1 VSNINLLPWREEA
14 KKRKE
19 RAFWGTLLLCAVLTL
34 GIGLLVNLYVQS
46 EIDDQ
51 RERNRYL
58 STEIAKLDA
67 KIGEIRKLRQ
77 QKAALEERID
87 LIRQLQARRN
97 LATQLFNI
105 FPELVV
111 PGIYLS
117 KVELNDSRIKVQGKS
132 EANSRLAE
140 MMRNIARAP
149 WLGHA
154 SISSIVAADDRPLSL
169 SRFDMQFDI
178 TLFDTHGTAEGEGS
192 ESTAAQ

>member
-19 RAFWGTLLLCAVLTL
+19 RAFWGTLLLCCLLTL
-34 GIGLLVNLYVQS
+34 GIGFLVNQFVQS
-46 EIDDQ
+46 EIDQQ
-51 RERNRYL
+51 RQRNSYL

-77 QKAALEERID
+77 EKAALEERID
-87 LIRQLQARRN
+87 LIKQLQARRN
-97 LATQLFNI
+97 LATQLLNI
-105 FPELVV
+105 FPQLVV

-117 KVELNDSRIKVQGKS
+117 KVEFNVSRIKVQGKS

-140 MMRNIARAP
+140 MMRNIERAP

-154 SISSIVAADDRPLSL
+154 SISSIVAADDKPLSL

-178 TLFDTHGTAEGEGS
+178 TLFEAHGTAGGEGG